1 MSTAPPAPS
10 PAVDRARL
18 WRHLRTLCEEI
29 GPRLSG
35 SPGDERAV
43 AYIAAHFRRCGARVE
58 VQDYPCPSWEHT
70 ATELTLLDPAGGRP
84 LPAAAQTFSP
94 PGDVT
99 APLAPVATRQELDL
113 APDLEG
119 KVLLLHGAAAAGL
132 ALDRNPTLLLAEE
145 RRAAALLVV
154 SPAEPVATKL
164 IRDPALA
171 VPAAAVPQSAG
182 QELLA
187 RARAGAAVRLRID
200 ARRYASTGHNV
211 IAHLPGRSS
220 GRIAAAAHY
229 DSAAGVPG
237 ATDNAS
243 GTAAVL
249 ELCEVFA
256 AAGPQGLGIDF
267 VAFGADEYGRSS
279 GANLGAAEYVRR
291 HPAAVRQTRAVVE
304 ADGVGTAPRRPRAR
318 LIGWPAAQR
327 AALLDVF
334 RRFPA
339 YSVDDQS
346 ERPDARPTA
355 FNLPGVPAAAFVDD
369 YRFLPIHTPL
379 DTIDLMSE
387 EGLAFA
393 ATAIG
398 AVVAHL
404 AAGPAGAPAGGER

>member
-1 MSTAPPAPS
+1 MSATVPPALSHP
-10 PAVDRARL
+10 VDGARL
-18 WRHLRTLCEEI
+18 WRHLRVLCEDI

-35 SPGDERAV
+35 SPGDEQAV

-70 ATELTLLDPAGGRP
+70 ATELTLLDSGAART
-84 LPAAAQTFSP
+84 LPASAQTFSP

-99 APLAPVATRQELDL
+99 APLAAVATRQELDL

-132 ALDRNPTLLLAEE
+132 APDRNPTLLLAEE

-154 SPAEPVATKL
+154 SPLETVATKL

-171 VPAAAVPQSAG
+171 LPAAAVPLSAG
-182 QELLA
+182 QALLA
-187 RARAGAAVRLRID
+187 RAGATVRLRVD

-211 IAHLPGRSS
+211 VAHLPGRTP
-220 GRIAAAAHY
+220 GRVAVAAHY
-229 DSAAGVPG
+229 DTAAGVPG

-256 AAGPQGLGIDF
+256 AAGPQGLGLDF
-267 VAFGADEYGRSS
+267 VTFGADEYGRTT

-291 HPAAVRQTRAVVE
+291 HPAEVGQTRAVVE
-304 ADGVGTAPRRPRAR
+304 ADGVGTAPRRPRVR
-318 LIGWPAAQR
+318 LIGWPAAAR
-327 AALLDVF
+327 DALLDVF

-339 YSVDDQS
+339 YEVNDQS
-346 ERPDARPTA
+346 GQPDARPTA

-387 EGLAFA
+387 AGLAFA
-393 ATAIG
+393 AETIAG
-398 AVVAHL
+398 VVAHL
-404 AAGPAGAPAGGER
+404 ASAAGQPAGSEP